1 MGGGGS
7 FSSASGVPA
16 GGFQPVGPGAG
27 VAGGM
32 PHDVYPG
39 ITHFTDT
46 MFAIPRELR
55 RHESLFKEVDGKS
68 WALEE
73 RLPVVLGEVGRM
85 IMEPAKNGV
94 RPAEEET
101 AFGKGVS
108 FHGFGDC
115 LVVFCLLGERGGL
128 LTRLVLCVDHAPRRI
143 T

>member
-1 MGGGGS
+1 MMGGGGS
-7 FSSASGVPA
+7 FSSASGVPGAVGVGGA
-16 GGFQPVGPGAG
+16 GGFQPVGHG
-27 VAGGM
+27 AGGM

-73 RLPVVLGEVGRM
+73 KLPAVLGEIGKR

-108 FHGFGDC
+108 F
-115 LVVFCLLGERGGL
+115 
-128 LTRLVLCVDHAPRRI
+128 
-143 T
+143 